1 MEYRNTWIHA
11 TGEGLSCLLRLL
23 QGMIHHSCSFV
34 SGGGHGAMNA
44 SRTAPVFRK
53 HKTTQNIS
61 CKQNGNRV
69 SVQYPIKRYKT
80 KIISSTK
87 FLWSKLLEII
97 NNGRQ
102 KESDVTPFFLW
113 KMFQFLLSDAKAFL
127 QCYTSK
133 PFISET
139 WTILIFFKFSLNC
152 TDDLLLLSVQP
163 QGGSKSFG
171 VEPASVSEACV
182 QKRISITGWES
193 IHVQNN
199 FNRVCCEKTLQL
211 KKIIFVC
218 QLESCACR
226 YQEGS
231 MASLLF
237 NAGQLIRMVHNVCVR
252 DKKTWIFS
260 SNETLFC
267 HLSAHFLRWYTKQ

>member
-97 NNGRQ
+97 NNGLQ
-102 KESDVTPFFLW
+102 ESDVTPFFLW
-113 KMFQFLLSDAKAFL
+113 KMFVSVPSDAKAFL

-133 PFISET
+133 SFFSET

-152 TDDLLLLSVQP
+152 TDGRKDLLLLSVQP

-199 FNRVCCEKTLQL
+199 FICVCCEKNIAVEKNYICLPTGKLCL
-211 KKIIFVC
+211 
-218 QLESCACR
+218 
-226 YQEGS
+226 
-231 MASLLF
+231 
-237 NAGQLIRMVHNVCVR
+237 
-252 DKKTWIFS
+252 
-260 SNETLFC
+260 
-267 HLSAHFLRWYTKQ
+267 